1 MAPVAT
7 SSNGNAADGE
17 GMGPTG
23 MTASP
28 SYEFKIQRGKPET
41 SSSAHFL
48 GVNASGESEGSG
60 AITPPHSVVV
70 SHEKVQHFFG
80 GNVLDSAPP
89 GPVTDFVRKQG
100 GHTVITKVL
109 ICNNGI
115 AAVKEIRSI
124 RKWAYE
130 TFGDERAIEFTV
142 MATPED
148 LKVNADYIRM
158 AEQYVEVPGG
168 SNNNNY
174 ANVDLIV
181 DIAERAGVHAVWAG
195 WGHASE
201 NPRLPESLAASP
213 QKIVF
218 IGPPGSAM
226 RSLGDKISST
236 IVAQHADVPCMP
248 WSGTGITETMMSEQ
262 GFLTVSDDVYQQACI
277 HSAEEGL
284 EKAQKI
290 GFPVMIKASEGGGG
304 KGIRMCKSA
313 DEFKQLY
320 NAALGEVPGSPI
332 FVMKLAGKARHLE
345 VQLLADQYGNAI
357 SIFGRDCSVQRRHQK
372 IIEEAP
378 VTIAPEQARDDME
391 KAAVRLAK
399 LVGYVSA
406 GTVEWLYSPDSGDF
420 AFLELNPR
428 LQVEHPT
435 TEMVSGVNI
444 PAAQL
449 QVAMGIPLNRI
460 RDIRTLYGMDPRG
473 SDPIDFDFVDP
484 ESHKK
489 QRKPQPK
496 GHVVACRI
504 TAENPDTGFKPGM
517 GALTELTFR
526 SSDSVWGYFSVQASG
541 GLHEFAD
548 SQFGHLFAYSPSSR
562 DEARKNMIISLKEL
576 SIRGDF
582 RTTVEYLIRLLE
594 TPTFIGNS
602 LNTGWLDRLIV
613 ERFAAERPPRDL
625 AVVAGAAV
633 HAHLRASECEDNY
646 RRILSKGQVPPR
658 TTLQS
663 VFTNIEFIHENVK
676 YSFTASRAS
685 KSTWSLFLNG
695 VRILVSLRQL
705 ADGGLLMTMG
715 GGKSHP
721 VYFQQEVGSM
731 RLSIDART
739 CIIEEEND
747 PTQITAPSPGKL
759 QRLLVDSGDHV
770 NAGDVLAEIE
780 VMKMYLPLIAAEDA
794 IVSWVKSPGTSI
806 AQGDVLGILA
816 LDDPSKVQHAKPFSG
831 QLPDFGMPVIVG
843 QKPEQRYA
851 HALEV
856 LTDVLEGFDQSFTMH
871 AALAQLDQLLRDPA
885 LPFGQSQRIL
895 SALSSRMPAKLEET
909 VRSHL
914 DAASKRGGE
923 FPASRIRKVVESFL
937 RESVDVAVRG
947 QVETTLAPFTDLLD
961 SYAGG
966 LQAHEAAALA
976 ALLEQYYAVESRFTG
991 EADIVLELRK
1001 EAEDDLSKV
1010 VAQVHSHLGL
1020 SRKNGLVLAI
1030 LDKYVAKTPYL
1041 TRGAEGSKMLEVLNK
1056 LATLEGKAVA
1066 PVALKAREVAI
1077 AAHLPSLEDRKAQME
1092 GILKASVS
1100 FSKYGDDEEYHTPN
1114 VNVLRELADSQYSV
1128 YDVLHSFW
1136 GSRKPAIAFAAL
1148 VTYVLRAY
1156 RAYDLV
1162 HFDYA
1167 VEDFSAED
1175 RAVLRWQFQLA
1186 NAGEPAAERKA
1197 SETDL
1202 EALKKKN
1209 NAVPEVRE
1217 GLMTSCGIISD
1228 LSDVLPKVCR
1238 TFKGAKPSHPVNV
1251 INIAITDDAEVNDS
1265 QARDAF
1271 VSYTNK
1277 FAKNIEAAGVRR
1289 VTFLQCQPGQYPWFT
1304 TLRRSEDGKWEE
1316 ERAIRNIEP
1325 ALAYQL
1331 ELSRLVKNFEIVPV
1345 PITSSAI
1352 HLYYA
1357 RSRQNPSDMRFF
1369 VRALIRPGRITSGN
1383 ATDFLVAS
1391 TDKMLSD
1398 VLDMLEVAEGRP
1410 DMRGSDDNHI
1420 FLSFLYDLPDEVE
1433 FEKVSETLAGFVER
1447 HGPRLFRLRVTN
1459 AEIRLVLTR
1468 KDGSR
1473 MPLRFFIFNE
1483 TGFQVRFEGYQ
1494 EHVNDSGR
1502 TNLKCLFGSGRLN
1515 GENATFAYEPR
1526 VALQTRRARAH
1537 ALQTTFCHD
1546 LVAVFRE
1553 ALRASWKG
1561 VPAAPEDPLSAVS
1574 ELVLDEEEDN
1584 LRETQRPAGTNKIG
1598 MVAWLITAKTPEYP
1612 EGRQLVIIANDVTIQ
1627 AGSFGPAEDRFFAAA
1642 SKLARQRKIPR
1653 LYVSANS
1660 GARIGLAT
1668 EPLDLFQVKFVN
1680 NDPTKGFEYLYL
1692 DDAGMEKLNAKGAA
1706 ASVVTEATVATDG
1719 KRHHVITDVIGLQ
1732 QGLGVECLSGSG
1744 LIAGETSRA
1753 TQEIFT
1759 TTIVTGRSVGIGA
1772 YLARLGERVIQVE
1785 GSPMILTGYQA
1796 LNKLLGREVYT
1807 SNLQLGGPQIMYRNG
1822 VSHLT
1827 AADDLAAMK
1836 SFVRWLSYVPS
1847 ARHAALPLSLNNQ
1860 DGWDRP
1866 VGYTPPKG
1874 PYDPRHL
1881 LDGTL
1886 AEDGKTWLSGI
1897 FDKGSWQE
1905 TLAGWATSVVVGRA
1919 RLGGIPTGVIAVE
1932 TRTLE
1937 RVVPADPANPN
1948 SNEQRIMEAG
1958 QVWYPNS
1965 AHKTAQAIAD
1975 INREG
1980 LPLMILANWR
1990 GFSGGQ
1996 EDMFQQ
2002 ILKFGSM
2009 IVDNLVNFKQPVFV
2023 YLPPGAEL
2031 RGGAWV
2037 VIDRTINE
2045 NGMMEMY
2052 ADPTSRGGVLEPEG
2066 IVSVKYRHDKQ
2077 RETMLRLDSRYA
2089 ELVKS
2094 GDKQASAAREKELSP
2109 IFNAIAVAY
2118 ADLHDKTGRMA
2129 AMGVIR
2135 QAVPWSE
2142 SRRYFYQ
2149 RLRRRLVEEKS
2160 MELIM
2165 QARPGWS
2172 SVEARTFLESVI
2184 QVGLEDVEDG
2194 DMAGLIEQKQ
2204 AALVEALE
2212 GLKRDAA
2219 LAQINALAAGLD
2231 EGTKQRVLAALQQQQ

>member
-1 MAPVAT
+1 
-7 SSNGNAADGE
+7 
-17 GMGPTG
+17 
-23 MTASP
+23 
-28 SYEFKIQRGKPET
+28 
-41 SSSAHFL
+41 
-48 GVNASGESEGSG
+48 
-60 AITPPHSVVV
+60 
-70 SHEKVQHFFG
+70 
-80 GNVLDSAPP
+80 
-89 GPVTDFVRKQG
+89 
-100 GHTVITKVL
+100 
-109 ICNNGI
+109 
-115 AAVKEIRSI
+115 
-124 RKWAYE
+124 
-130 TFGDERAIEFTV
+130 
-142 MATPED
+142 
-148 LKVNADYIRM
+148 
-158 AEQYVEVPGG
+158 
-168 SNNNNY
+168 
-174 ANVDLIV
+174 
-181 DIAERAGVHAVWAG
+181 
-195 WGHASE
+195 
-201 NPRLPESLAASP
+201 
-213 QKIVF
+213 
-218 IGPPGSAM
+218 
-226 RSLGDKISST
+226 
-236 IVAQHADVPCMP
+236 
-248 WSGTGITETMMSEQ
+248 MSEQ
-262 GFLTVSDDVYQQACI
+262 GFLTVSDDVYQRACI

-284 EKAQKI
+284 EKAQAI

-313 DEFKQLY
+313 EEFKQLY

-378 VTIAPEQARDDME
+378 VTIAPEDARDQME

-406 GTVEWLYSPDSGDF
+406 GTVEWLYSPDTGDF

-594 TPTFIGNS
+594 TPTFIENS

-633 HAHLRASECEDNY
+633 HAHLRAAECEENY
-646 RRILSKGQVPPR
+646 KRILGKGQVPPR

-663 VFTNIEFIHENVK
+663 VFTNIEFIHDNIK
-676 YSFTASRAS
+676 YAFTASRAS
-685 KSTWSLFLNG
+685 RSTWALFTNG
-695 VRILVSLRQL
+695 VRIVVSLRQL
-705 ADGGLLMTMG
+705 ADGGLLMTLG

-721 VYFQQEVGSM
+721 VYYQQEVGSM

-759 QRLLVDSGDHV
+759 QRLLVESGEHV
-770 NAGDVLAEIE
+770 KAGDVLAEIE

-831 QLPDFGMPVIVG
+831 QLPDYGLPVIAG
-843 QKPEQRYA
+843 NKPEQRYTYSLA
-851 HALEV
+851 ILN
-856 LTDVLEGFDQSFTMH
+856 DVLDGFDQSFTMH
-871 AALAQLDQLLRDPA
+871 AALAELDSLLREPT
-885 LPFGQSQRIL
+885 LPFGQAQRIL
-895 SALSSRMPAKLEET
+895 SALSSRMPAKLEEA
-909 VRSHL
+909 VRAQL
-914 DAASKRGGE
+914 EAATKRGSE
-923 FPASRIRKVVESFL
+923 FPATRVRKIVDAFL
-937 RESVDVAVRG
+937 QESVDTAVRG
-947 QVETTLAPFTDLLD
+947 QVATALSPLSALLD
-961 SYAGG
+961 DFSGG
-966 LQAHEAAALA
+966 LKAHEAAVLA
-976 ALLEQYYAVESRFTG
+976 SLLEKYYAIESRFTG
-991 EADIVLELRK
+991 EADVVLALRQ

-1010 VAQVHSHLGL
+1010 VDQVHSHLGL
-1020 SRKNGLVLAI
+1020 SRKNALVLAI
-1030 LDKYVAKTPYL
+1030 LDKYVRPTSYL
-1041 TRGAEGSKMLEVLNK
+1041 TRGVEGVRMQEALNK
-1056 LATLEGKAVA
+1056 LASLEGKSVA

-1092 GILKASVS
+1092 SILKSSVS
-1100 FSKYGDDEEYHTPN
+1100 SNAYGSDDEYHTPS
-1114 VNVLRELADSQYSV
+1114 VSTLRELADSQYSV
-1128 YDVLHSFW
+1128 YDVLHAFW
-1136 GSRKPAIAFAAL
+1136 GARQPAIAFAAL

-1162 HFDYA
+1162 KFDYA
-1167 VEDFSAED
+1167 VEDFSAEE
-1175 RAVLRWQFQLA
+1175 RAVLSWNFQLPA
-1186 NAGEPAAERKA
+1186 NPGQPLAERKA

-1202 EALKKKN
+1202 EALKRNKTL
-1209 NAVPEVRE
+1209 PEMRQGV
-1217 GLMTSCGIISD
+1217 MTSCGLISD
-1228 LSDVLPKVCR
+1228 LADVIPKVCKVFQHPNR
-1238 TFKGAKPSHPVNV
+1238 TNPVNV
-1251 INIAITDDAEVNDS
+1251 LNLAIIDDAEISDS
-1265 QARDAF
+1265 QARDQF
-1271 VSYTNK
+1271 VAYTNK
-1277 FAKNIEAAGVRR
+1277 FASQIEGAGIRR
-1289 VTFLQCQPGQYPWFT
+1289 VTYLHCQPGQYPWFT
-1304 TLRRSEDGKWEE
+1304 TLRRSEDGTWAE

-1331 ELSRLVKNFEIVPV
+1331 ELNRLVKNFEIVPV
-1345 PITSSAI
+1345 PITSSAV
-1352 HLYYA
+1352 HLYFG

-1369 VRALIRPGRITSGN
+1369 VRALIRPGRITGGS

-1391 TDKMLSD
+1391 ADKMLSD

-1410 DMRGSDDNHI
+1410 EMRGSDDNHI
-1420 FLSFLYDLPDEVE
+1420 FLSFLYDLPEEVQ
-1433 FEKVSETLAGFVER
+1433 FERVAETLAGFVER

-1459 AEIRLVLTR
+1459 AEIRLVLTQKNGER
-1468 KDGSR
+1468 L
-1473 MPLRFFIFNE
+1473 PLRFFVFNE

-1494 EHVNDSGR
+1494 EHVSESGR
-1502 TNLKCLFGSGRLN
+1502 TTLKCLFGSGRLN
-1515 GENATFAYEPR
+1515 GESNTFAYEPR

-1546 LVAVFRE
+1546 LIAVFRE

-1561 VPAAPEDPLSAVS
+1561 ISGAPSDPLTSVS
-1574 ELVLDEEEDN
+1574 ELVLDEEEDV
-1584 LRETQRPAGTNKIG
+1584 LRETQRPAGINKIG
-1598 MVAWLITAKTPEYP
+1598 MVAWIVTAHTPEYP
-1612 EGRQLVIIANDVTIQ
+1612 NGRQLVIIANDVTIQ
-1627 AGSFGPAEDRFFAAA
+1627 AGSFGPVEDRFFAAA

-1668 EPLDLFQVKFVN
+1668 EPLDLFKVKFLLD
-1680 NDPTKGFEYLYL
+1680 DPTKGFEYLYL
-1692 DDAGMEKLNAKGAA
+1692 DDAGLEKLNSKGAS
-1706 ASVVTEATVATDG
+1706 ASVITETQVAADG
-1719 KRHHVITDVIGLQ
+1719 TRHHVITDVIGLQ

-1759 TTIVTGRSVGIGA
+1759 ATIVTGRSVGIGA

-1836 SFVRWLSYVPS
+1836 HFVRWLSYVPE
-1847 ARHAALPLSLNNQ
+1847 ARGSALPITAGPSLA
-1860 DGWDRP
+1860 DSWDRP
-1866 VGYTPPKG
+1866 VEYHPPKG
-1874 PYDPRHL
+1874 PYDPRL
-1881 LDGTL
+1881 LLAGSV
-1886 AEDGKTWLSGI
+1886 AEDGKTWVSGI

-1919 RLGGIPTGVIAVE
+1919 RLGGIPVGVIAVE

-1975 INREG
+1975 LNREG
-1980 LPLMILANWR
+1980 LPLIILANWR

-2066 IVSVKYRHDKQ
+2066 IVSVKYRPDKQ
-2077 RETMLRLDSRYA
+2077 RDTMARLDSQYA
-2089 ELVKS
+2089 ELVKA
-2094 GDKQASAAREKELSP
+2094 GTDKKAIATREKELAP
-2109 IFNAIAVAY
+2109 IFNAVAVAY

-2135 QAVPWSE
+2135 QAVPWAE

-2149 RLRRRLVEEKS
+2149 RLRRRLLEQSQVDAI
-2160 MELIM
+2160 LAAQPNFTAV
-2165 QARPGWS
+2165 QAR
-2172 SVEARTFLESVI
+2172 VHLENVL
-2184 QVGLEDVEDG
+2184 QVGLEDAD
-2194 DMAGLIEQKQ
+2194 DASMAELLEQKRS
-2204 AALVEALE
+2204 ALSASLE
-2212 GLKRDAA
+2212 SLKQEAA
-2219 LAQINALAAGLD
+2219 LAQIGQLALNLD
-2231 EGTKQRVLAALQQQQ
+2231 ATTRQKLLAALQQ

>member
-1 MAPVAT
+1 MPPVAT
-7 SSNGNAADGE
+7 GSNAEVNGAAASESSASARRPSFDFRIQKGQPEISSAFQAGSAVEDGE
-17 GMGPTG
+17 
-23 MTASP
+23 A
-28 SYEFKIQRGKPET
+28 
-41 SSSAHFL
+41 
-48 GVNASGESEGSG
+48 GVGTPPNELVASG
-60 AITPPHSVVV
+60 V
-70 SHEKVQHFFG
+70 SHDRVKHFFG
-80 GNVLDSAPP
+80 GNHLSVAPG
-89 GPVTDFVRKQG
+89 GPVADFVRKQG

-130 TFGDERAIEFTV
+130 TFGNERAIEFTV

-248 WSGTGITETMMSEQ
+248 WSGTGVTETIMSEQ
-262 GFLTVSDDVYQQACI
+262 GFLTVSDDVYQKACI

-284 EKAQKI
+284 EKAEQI

-304 KGIRMCKSA
+304 KGIRMCRAAA
-313 DEFKQLY
+313 DFKQLY

-378 VTIAPEQARDDME
+378 VTIAPEQARDEME

-406 GTVEWLYSPDSGDF
+406 GTVEWLYSPETNDF

-473 SDPIDFDFVDP
+473 SDSIDFDFVDP

-504 TAENPDTGFKPGM
+504 TAENPDIGFKPGM

-594 TPTFIGNS
+594 TPTFIDNS

-633 HAHLRASECEDNY
+633 HAHLRAKECEENY
-646 RRILSKGQVPPR
+646 KRILNKGQVPPR
-658 TTLQS
+658 QTLQTA
-663 VFTNIEFIHENVK
+663 FTNIEFIHENIK
-676 YSFTASRAS
+676 YAFTASRAS
-685 KSTWSLFLNG
+685 RSNWSLFLNG
-695 VRILVSLRQL
+695 GRIQVSLRQL
-705 ADGGLLMTMG
+705 ADGGLLMTLA

-739 CIIEEEND
+739 CVIEEEND

-759 QRLLVDSGDHV
+759 QRLLIESGEHV
-770 NAGDVLAEIE
+770 KAGDVLAEIE

-831 QLPDFGMPVIVG
+831 QLPDLGVPVIVG
-843 QKPEQRYA
+843 NKPEQRYA

-856 LTDVLEGFDQSFTMH
+856 LHDVLDGFDQSFAMH
-871 AALAQLDQLLRDPA
+871 AALAELDELLRDPS
-885 LPFGQSQRIL
+885 LPFGQANRIL
-895 SALSSRMPAKLEET
+895 SALSGRIPAKLEET
-909 VRSHL
+909 VRSNL
-914 DAASKRGGE
+914 ESSSKRNME
-923 FPASRIRKVVESFL
+923 FPAARLRKIVDNYIREN
-937 RESVDVAVRG
+937 VDAAVQG
-947 QVETTLAPFTDLLD
+947 QVLATLAPLNELLEAY
-961 SYAGG
+961 SGG
-966 LQAHEAAALA
+966 LKAHEAAVLA
-976 ALLEQYYAVESRFTG
+976 SLLDKYHATESRFTG
-991 EADIVLELRK
+991 EADIVLVMRQ
-1001 EAEDDLSKV
+1001 EAEDDLQKV
-1010 VAQVHSHLGL
+1010 VDQVQSHNGV
-1020 SRKNGLVLAI
+1020 SRKNGLILAV
-1030 LDKYVAKTPYL
+1030 LDKYVRPTSYL
-1041 TRGAEGSKMLEVLNK
+1041 TRGVEGAKMQQSLDK
-1056 LATLEGKAVA
+1056 LASLEGKVVA
-1066 PVALKAREVAI
+1066 AVALKSREVAI
-1077 AAHLPSLEDRKAQME
+1077 MAHMPSLEDRKAQME
-1092 GILKASVS
+1092 AILKQSVS
-1100 FSKYGDDEEYHTPN
+1100 FSSYGSDEEWHAPN
-1114 VNVLRELADSQYSV
+1114 VNMLRELADSQFSV
-1128 YDVLHSFW
+1128 YDVLHAFW
-1136 GSRKPAIAFAAL
+1136 GSGKPAIAFAAL
-1148 VTYVLRAY
+1148 LTYVLRAY

-1162 HFDYA
+1162 NFDYA
-1167 VEDFSAED
+1167 VEDLSAEE
-1175 RAVLRWQFQLA
+1175 RAVLSWDFQLA
-1186 NAGEPAAERKA
+1186 NPGRPASERKA

-1202 EALKKKN
+1202 EALKKSKSG
-1209 NAVPEVRE
+1209 PELRQGV
-1217 GLMTSCGIISD
+1217 MASCSLISD
-1228 LSDVLPKVCR
+1228 LSDALPRVLKF
-1238 TFKGAKPSHPVNV
+1238 FKRPNANSPVNV
-1251 INIAITDDAEVNDS
+1251 LNIAVTDEPDTPDT
-1265 QARDAF
+1265 QARDQF
-1271 VSYTNK
+1271 VAYTNR
-1277 FAKNIEAAGVRR
+1277 FAQQIHAAGIRR
-1289 VTFLQCQPGQYPWFT
+1289 VTYLHCQPGQYPWFT
-1304 TLRRSEDGKWEE
+1304 TLRRSEDGTWAE

-1331 ELSRLVKNFEIVPV
+1331 ELNRLVPNFEIVPV
-1345 PITSSAI
+1345 PITSSAV
-1352 HLYYA
+1352 HLYFA
-1357 RSRQNPSDMRFF
+1357 RSRQNPSDARFF
-1369 VRALIRPGRITSGN
+1369 IRALIRPGRITGGG
-1383 ATDFLVAS
+1383 AADFLIAS

-1398 VLDMLEVAEGRP
+1398 VLDILEVAEGRP
-1410 DMRGSDDNHI
+1410 EMRGTDDNHI
-1420 FLSFLYDLPDEVE
+1420 FLSFLYDLPEEVE
-1433 FEKVSETLAGFVER
+1433 LEKVSETLAGFVER
-1447 HGPRLFRLRVTN
+1447 HGSRLFRLRVTN
-1459 AEIRLVLTR
+1459 AEIRMVLTQKGER
-1468 KDGSR
+1468 L
-1473 MPLRFFIFNE
+1473 PLRFFVFNE

-1494 EHVNDSGR
+1494 EHVSDSGR
-1502 TNLKCLFGSGRLN
+1502 TTLRSIFGSGRLN
-1515 GENATFAYEPR
+1515 GEIANFSYEPR

-1546 LVAVFRE
+1546 FVAVFRE
-1553 ALRASWKG
+1553 ALRAAWKG
-1561 VPAAPEDPLSAVS
+1561 VSGAPTDPLASVS
-1574 ELVLDEEEDN
+1574 ELVLDEEEEQ
-1584 LRETQRPAGTNKIG
+1584 LRETQRPAGMNKIG
-1598 MVAWLITAKTPEYP
+1598 MVAWLITALTPEYP
-1612 EGRQLVIIANDVTIQ
+1612 QGRKMVMIANDVTIQ

-1642 SKLARQRKIPR
+1642 SRMARQMKIPR

-1668 EPLDLFQVKFVN
+1668 EPLDLFKVKFVQD
-1680 NDPTKGFEYLYL
+1680 DPAKGFEYLYL
-1692 DDAGMEKLNAKGAA
+1692 DDAGLEKLNSKAAGA
-1706 ASVVTEATVATDG
+1706 VVTEATVGVDG
-1719 KRHHVITDVIGLQ
+1719 TNHHVITDVIGLQ
-1732 QGLGVECLSGSG
+1732 EGLGVECLSGSG

-1753 TQEIFT
+1753 TQEVFT
-1759 TTIVTGRSVGIGA
+1759 STIITGRSVGIGA

-1827 AADDLAAMK
+1827 ASDDLAAMK
-1836 SFVRWLSYVPS
+1836 HYVKWLSYIPS
-1847 ARHAALPLSLNNQ
+1847 TSTGPLPSIAPA
-1860 DGWDRP
+1860 DSWDRP
-1866 VGYTPPKG
+1866 VGYSPPKA
-1874 PYDPRHL
+1874 PYDPRFL
-1881 LDGTL
+1881 LEGTQG
-1886 AEDGKTWLSGI
+1886 EDGSFLSGI

-1919 RLGGIPTGVIAVE
+1919 RLGGIPVGVIAVE

-1965 AHKTAQAIAD
+1965 AYKTAQAIAD
-1975 INREG
+1975 MNREG

-2009 IVDNLVNFKQPVFV
+2009 IVDGLVAYKQPVFV

-2066 IVSVKYRHDKQ
+2066 IVSVKYRQDKQ
-2077 RETMLRLDSRYA
+2077 RDTMLRLDSKYA
-2089 ELVKS
+2089 ALVQA
-2094 GDKQASAAREKELSP
+2094 GDKAGIAAREKEVGP
-2109 IFNAIAVAY
+2109 IFSAIAVAY

-2135 QAVPWSE
+2135 SAVPWSE

-2149 RLRRRLVEEKS
+2149 RLRRRLLEGSHIES
-2160 MELIM
+2160 IM
-2165 QARPGWS
+2165 AAQPGLNAGQARS
-2172 SVEARTFLESVI
+2172 FLENVI

-2194 DMAGLIEQKQ
+2194 AIADL
-2204 AALVEALE
+2204 LE
-2212 GLKRDAA
+2212 GKKAAFAEAIEKLKGEAA
-2219 LAQINALAAGLD
+2219 LAKIQELASHLD
-2231 EGTKQRVLAALQQQQ
+2231 AASREKLLASLSAA

>member
-1 MAPVAT
+1 
-7 SSNGNAADGE
+7 
-17 GMGPTG
+17 
-23 MTASP
+23 
-28 SYEFKIQRGKPET
+28 
-41 SSSAHFL
+41 
-48 GVNASGESEGSG
+48 
-60 AITPPHSVVV
+60 
-70 SHEKVQHFFG
+70 
-80 GNVLDSAPP
+80 
-89 GPVTDFVRKQG
+89 
-100 GHTVITKVL
+100 
-109 ICNNGI
+109 
-115 AAVKEIRSI
+115 
-124 RKWAYE
+124 
-130 TFGDERAIEFTV
+130 
-142 MATPED
+142 
-148 LKVNADYIRM
+148 
-158 AEQYVEVPGG
+158 
-168 SNNNNY
+168 
-174 ANVDLIV
+174 
-181 DIAERAGVHAVWAG
+181 
-195 WGHASE
+195 
-201 NPRLPESLAASP
+201 
-213 QKIVF
+213 
-218 IGPPGSAM
+218 
-226 RSLGDKISST
+226 
-236 IVAQHADVPCMP
+236 
-248 WSGTGITETMMSEQ
+248 MSDQ
-262 GFLTVSDDVYQQACI
+262 GFLTVSDEVYQRACI

-284 EKAQKI
+284 EKAQAI

-304 KGIRMCKSA
+304 KGKCSECRDATVYGGPAKVPLTELCNTRIGIRMCKSA

-406 GTVEWLYSPDSGDF
+406 GTVEWLYSPDTGDF

-460 RDIRTLYGMDPRG
+460 RDIRCLYGMDPRG
-473 SDPIDFDFVDP
+473 SDPIDFNFVDP
-484 ESHKK
+484 ESHEK

-594 TPTFIGNS
+594 TPTFIENS

-613 ERFAAERPPRDL
+613 ERFAAEKPPRDL

-633 HAHLRASECEDNY
+633 HAHLRASQCEENY
-646 RRILSKGQVPPR
+646 KRILSKGQVPPR

-663 VFTNIEFIHENVK
+663 VFTNIEFIHDNIK

-685 KSTWSLFLNG
+685 RSNWALFLNG
-695 VRILVSLRQL
+695 VRIVVSLRQL
-705 ADGGLLMTMG
+705 ADGGLLMTLG

-759 QRLLVDSGDHV
+759 QRLLVESGEHV
-770 NAGDVLAEIE
+770 KAGDVLAEIE

-806 AQGDVLGILA
+806 AQGDILGILA

-831 QLPDFGMPVIVG
+831 QLPDYGLPVIVG
-843 QKPEQRYA
+843 TKPEQRYTYS
-851 HALEV
+851 LSI
-856 LTDVLEGFDQSFTMH
+856 LDDVLDGFDQSVSMH
-871 AALAQLDQLLRDPA
+871 SSLAELDALLRDPS
-885 LPFGQSQRIL
+885 LPFGQAQRIL
-895 SALSSRMPAKLEET
+895 SALSGRMPAKLEEA
-909 VRSHL
+909 VRAQL
-914 DAASKRGGE
+914 DAATKRGAE
-923 FPASRIRKVVESFL
+923 FPATRLRKVVDTFLQESI
-937 RESVDVAVRG
+937 DAAVRG
-947 QVETTLAPFTDLLD
+947 QVATTFSPLSALLD
-961 SYAGG
+961 DFAGG
-966 LQAHEAAALA
+966 LRAHEAAVLA
-976 ALLEQYYAVESRFTG
+976 SLLEKYYTIESRFTG
-991 EADIVLELRK
+991 EADVVLTLRQ

-1010 VAQVHSHLGL
+1010 VDQVHSHLGL

-1030 LDKYVAKTPYL
+1030 LDKYVRPTPYL
-1041 TRGAEGSKMLEVLNK
+1041 TRGSEGARMHEALTK
-1056 LATLEGKAVA
+1056 LASLQGKSVA

-1092 GILKASVS
+1092 SILKASVS
-1100 FSKYGDDEEYHTPN
+1100 YSNYGSDDEYHKPN
-1114 VNVLRELADSQYSV
+1114 VNILRELADSQYSV
-1128 YDVLHSFW
+1128 YDVLHAFW
-1136 GSRKPAIAFAAL
+1136 GARKPAIAFAAL

-1162 HFDYA
+1162 NFDYA
-1167 VEDFSAED
+1167 VEDFNAEE
-1175 RAVLRWQFQLA
+1175 RAVLSWSFQLA
-1186 NAGEPAAERKA
+1186 NAGQPVSQRKA

-1202 EALKKKN
+1202 EALKRN
-1209 NAVPEVRE
+1209 QALPELRQGV
-1217 GLMTSCGIISD
+1217 MTSCGLISD
-1228 LSDVLPKVCR
+1228 LTDAIPKVCKVFQR
-1238 TFKGAKPSHPVNV
+1238 GNAENPVNV
-1251 INIAITDDAEVNDS
+1251 INIAITDESDVNDS
-1265 QARDAF
+1265 QARDHF
-1271 VSYTNK
+1271 VAYTNK
-1277 FAKNIEAAGVRR
+1277 FAGQIEAAGVRR
-1289 VTFLQCQPGQYPWFT
+1289 VTFLHCQPGQYPWFT
-1304 TLRRSEDGKWEE
+1304 TLRRSEDGTWAE

-1331 ELSRLVKNFEIVPV
+1331 ELNRLVKNFEIVPV
-1345 PITSSAI
+1345 PITSSAV
-1352 HLYYA
+1352 HLYFG
-1357 RSRQNPSDMRFF
+1357 RSRQNPSDVRFF
-1369 VRALIRPGRITSGN
+1369 VRALIRPGRITGGS

-1410 DMRGSDDNHI
+1410 EMRGSDDNHI
-1420 FLSFLYDLPDEVE
+1420 FLSFLYDLPEEVQ
-1433 FEKVSETLAGFVER
+1433 FDKVAETLAGFVER
-1447 HGPRLFRLRVTN
+1447 HGPRLFRLRVTS
-1459 AEIRLVLTR
+1459 AEIRLVLTQ
-1468 KDGSR
+1468 KDGER
-1473 MPLRFFIFNE
+1473 QPLRFFVFNE

-1494 EHVNDSGR
+1494 EHASESGR
-1502 TNLKCLFGSGRLN
+1502 TTLKCLFGSGRLN
-1515 GENATFAYEPR
+1515 GETTIFPYEPR

-1561 VPAAPEDPLSAVS
+1561 IGQAPLDPLASVS
-1574 ELVLDEEEDN
+1574 ELVFDEEEDA

-1598 MVAWLITAKTPEYP
+1598 MVAWLITAQTPEYP
-1612 EGRQLVIIANDVTIQ
+1612 AGRQLIVIANDVTIQ

-1653 LYVSANS
+1653 LYISANS

-1668 EPLDLFQVKFVN
+1668 EPLDLFKVKFLLD
-1680 NDPTKGFEYLYL
+1680 DPTKGFEYLYL
-1692 DDAGMEKLNAKGAA
+1692 DDAGLEKLAAKGAA
-1706 ASVVTEATVATDG
+1706 ASVITETKVAADG
-1719 KRHHVITDVIGLQ
+1719 TEHHVITDVIGLQ

-1759 TTIVTGRSVGIGA
+1759 ATIVTGRSVGIGA

-1836 SFVRWLSYVPS
+1836 HFVRWLSYIPES
-1847 ARHAALPLSLNNQ
+1847 RGSPLPILAASSVG
-1860 DGWDRP
+1860 DAWDRP
-1866 VGYTPPKG
+1866 VEYHPPQG
-1874 PYDPRHL
+1874 PYDPRL
-1881 LDGTL
+1881 LLGGGL
-1886 AEDGKTWLSGI
+1886 AEDGKTWHNGI

-1919 RLGGIPTGVIAVE
+1919 RLGGIPVGVIAVE

-1975 INREG
+1975 LNREG

-2066 IVSVKYRHDKQ
+2066 IVSVKYRPDKQ
-2077 RETMLRLDSRYA
+2077 RETMIRLDSQYA
-2089 ELVKS
+2089 QLVQD
-2094 GDKQASAAREKELSP
+2094 GADKKVTAAREKELSP
-2109 IFNAIAVAY
+2109 IFNAVAVAY

-2149 RLRRRLVEEKS
+2149 RLRRRLVELSHVDAILGARSKWSAADARAHLETVIEVGLDDVDDAA
-2160 MELIM
+2160 MTELLE
-2165 QARPGWS
+2165 QKRGALATS
-2172 SVEARTFLESVI
+2172 LES
-2184 QVGLEDVEDG
+2184 LRRES
-2194 DMAGLIEQKQ
+2194 
-2204 AALVEALE
+2204 
-2212 GLKRDAA
+2212 
-2219 LAQINALAAGLD
+2219 ALAAIGEAALDLD
-2231 EGTKQRVLAALQQQQ
+2231 EATRARVIAALQQ

>member
-1 MAPVAT
+1 M
-7 SSNGNAADGE
+7 
-17 GMGPTG
+17 
-23 MTASP
+23 
-28 SYEFKIQRGKPET
+28 
-41 SSSAHFL
+41 
-48 GVNASGESEGSG
+48 
-60 AITPPHSVVV
+60 
-70 SHEKVQHFFG
+70 
-80 GNVLDSAPP
+80 
-89 GPVTDFVRKQG
+89 
-100 GHTVITKVL
+100 
-109 ICNNGI
+109 
-115 AAVKEIRSI
+115 
-124 RKWAYE
+124 
-130 TFGDERAIEFTV
+130 
-142 MATPED
+142 
-148 LKVNADYIRM
+148 
-158 AEQYVEVPGG
+158 
-168 SNNNNY
+168 
-174 ANVDLIV
+174 
-181 DIAERAGVHAVWAG
+181 
-195 WGHASE
+195 
-201 NPRLPESLAASP
+201 
-213 QKIVF
+213 
-218 IGPPGSAM
+218 
-226 RSLGDKISST
+226 
-236 IVAQHADVPCMP
+236 
-248 WSGTGITETMMSEQ
+248 
-262 GFLTVSDDVYQQACI
+262 
-277 HSAEEGL
+277 
-284 EKAQKI
+284 
-290 GFPVMIKASEGGGG
+290 
-304 KGIRMCKSA
+304 
-313 DEFKQLY
+313 
-320 NAALGEVPGSPI
+320 
-332 FVMKLAGKARHLE
+332 
-345 VQLLADQYGNAI
+345 
-357 SIFGRDCSVQRRHQK
+357 
-372 IIEEAP
+372 
-378 VTIAPEQARDDME
+378 TIAPEPARDEME

-406 GTVEWLYSPDSGDF
+406 GTVEWLYSPDTGDF

-473 SDPIDFDFVDP
+473 SDSIDFDFVDP
-484 ESHKK
+484 DAHKK

-594 TPTFIGNS
+594 TPTFINNS

-633 HAHLRASECEDNY
+633 HAHLRASECEAEFK
-646 RRILSKGQVPPR
+646 RILSKGQVPPR

-676 YSFTASRAS
+676 YSFTASRVSLA
-685 KSTWSLFLNG
+685 TWSLFLNG

-705 ADGGLLMTMG
+705 ADGGLLMTLG

-731 RLSIDART
+731 RLSIDSRT
-739 CIIEEEND
+739 CTIEEEND
-747 PTQITAPSPGKL
+747 PTQITSPSPGKL
-759 QRLLVDSGDHV
+759 QRLLVESGEHV
-770 NAGDVLAEIE
+770 KSGDVLAEIE
-780 VMKMYLPLIAAEDA
+780 VMKMYLPLVAAENA

-831 QLPDFGMPVIVG
+831 QLPDFGLPVIAG
-843 QKPEQRYA
+843 TKPEQQFA

-856 LTDVLEGFDQSFTMH
+856 LQDVLDGFDQSFSMH
-871 AALAQLDQLLRDPA
+871 AALARLVELLRDPA
-885 LPFGQSQRIL
+885 LPFGQAQRIL
-895 SALSSRMPAKLEET
+895 SALSGRMPMKLEET
-909 VRSHL
+909 VRQQL
-914 DAASKRGGE
+914 DTASKRGSE
-923 FPASRIRKVVESFL
+923 FPAVRLRKLMDSFL
-937 RESVDVAVRG
+937 KENVDAAVRG
-947 QVETTLAPFTDLLD
+947 QVEASLAPLSTLLD
-961 SYAGG
+961 NFSGG
-966 LQAHEAAALA
+966 LKAHEANVLA
-976 ALLEQYYAVESRFTG
+976 ELLDKYYSIESRFTG
-991 EADIVLELRK
+991 EADIVLVLRQ
-1001 EAEDDLSKV
+1001 ECEDDLQKV
-1010 VAQVHSHLGL
+1010 VSQVHSHLGL
-1020 SRKNGLVLAI
+1020 PRKNGLVLAI
-1030 LDKYVAKTPYL
+1030 LDKYVSKTPYL
-1041 TRGAEGSKMLEVLNK
+1041 TRGPEGSHMQKSLHD
-1056 LATLEGKAVA
+1056 LATLEGKSVA

-1100 FSKYGDDEEYHTPN
+1100 SSGYGSDEEYHTPN

-1136 GSRKPAIAFAAL
+1136 GAQKPPIAFAAL

-1162 HFDYA
+1162 NFDYA
-1167 VEDFSAED
+1167 IEDFSAEE
-1175 RAVLRWQFQLA
+1175 RAVLTWDFQLA
-1186 NAGEPAAERKA
+1186 NAGKPASTRKA

-1202 EALKKKN
+1202 EALKKRQK
-1209 NAVPEVRE
+1209 AAPELRRGV
-1217 GLMTSCGIISD
+1217 MASCGMLTD
-1228 LSDVLPKVCR
+1228 LSEVIPRVCKV
-1238 TFKGAKPSHPVNV
+1238 FKQRASAPVNV
-1251 INIAITDDAEVNDS
+1251 INIAITDEPDLNDV
-1265 QARDAF
+1265 QAREQFAT
-1271 VSYTNK
+1271 YTNK
-1277 FAKNIEAAGVRR
+1277 FASHIEAAGVRR
-1289 VTFLQCQPGQYPWFT
+1289 ITYLQCQPGLYPWFT
-1304 TLRRSEDGKWEE
+1304 TLRRGEDGLWAE

-1331 ELSRLVKNFEIVPV
+1331 ELSRLVTNFEIVPV

-1352 HLYYA
+1352 HLYFA

-1369 VRALIRPGRITSGN
+1369 VRALIRPGRITGGS
-1383 ATDFLVAS
+1383 AHDFLVAS

-1398 VLDMLEVAEGRP
+1398 VLDILEVAEGRP

-1420 FLSFLYDLPDEVE
+1420 FLSFLYDLPEEVQ
-1433 FEKVSETLAGFVER
+1433 FEKVAETLAGFVDR
-1447 HGPRLFRLRVTN
+1447 HGSRLFRLRVTN
-1459 AEIRLVLTR
+1459 AEIRLVLTQNGER
-1468 KDGSR
+1468 L
-1473 MPLRFFIFNE
+1473 PLRFFVLNE
-1483 TGFQVRFEGYQ
+1483 TGFHVRFEGYQ

-1502 TNLKCLFGSGRLN
+1502 TVLKSMFGTGRLN
-1515 GENATFAYEPR
+1515 GESTTFDYEPR

-1553 ALRASWKG
+1553 ALRASWKSIAG
-1561 VPAAPEDPLSAVS
+1561 APEDPLMSVS
-1574 ELVLDEEEDN
+1574 ELVLDEDSEE
-1584 LRETQRPAGTNKIG
+1584 LRETQRPAGVNKIG
-1598 MVAWLITAKTPEYP
+1598 MVAWLITALTPEYP
-1612 EGRQLVIIANDVTIQ
+1612 QGRQLIIIANDVTIQ
-1627 AGSFGPAEDRFFAAA
+1627 AGSFGPVEDRFFAAA
-1642 SKLARQRKIPR
+1642 SAMARQRKIPR

-1660 GARIGLAT
+1660 GARIGLAN
-1668 EPLDLFQVKFVN
+1668 EPLDLYKVKFVKD
-1680 NDPTKGFEYLYL
+1680 DPSKGFEYLYL
-1692 DDAGMEKLNAKGAA
+1692 DDAGLAALNAKGAA
-1706 ASVVTEATVATDG
+1706 GSVITSPIQAEDG
-1719 KRHHVITDVIGLQ
+1719 TRHHVLTDIIGLQ

-1753 TQEIFT
+1753 TQEVFT
-1759 TTIVTGRSVGIGA
+1759 ATIVTGRSVGIGA

-1827 AADDLAAMK
+1827 APGDLPAMK
-1836 SFVRWLSYVPS
+1836 QFTRWLSYIPES
-1847 ARHAALPLSLNNQ
+1847 KGASLPLMVSG
-1860 DGWDRP
+1860 DSWDRD
-1866 VGYTPPKG
+1866 VEYAPPKG
-1874 PYDPRHL
+1874 PYDPRLL
-1881 LDGTL
+1881 LDGTM
-1886 AEDGKTWLSGI
+1886 AEDGKTWISGI

-1919 RLGGIPTGVIAVE
+1919 RLGGIPLGVIAVE

-1975 INREG
+1975 VNREG

-2045 NGMMEMY
+2045 SGMMEMY

-2066 IVSVKYRHDKQ
+2066 IVSVKYRPDKQ
-2077 RETMLRLDSRYA
+2077 REAMVRLDPKYA
-2089 ELVKS
+2089 ELAKA
-2094 GDKQASAAREKELSP
+2094 GDTKALAAREKELSP
-2109 IFNAIAVAY
+2109 IFNAVAVAY
-2118 ADLHDKTGRMA
+2118 ADLHDKTGRMSA
-2129 AMGVIR
+2129 TGVIR
-2135 QAVPWSE
+2135 SAVSWKE

-2149 RLRRRLVEEKS
+2149 RLRRRLVEEQSVAAIRAVESKWTAD
-2160 MELIM
+2160 
-2165 QARPGWS
+2165 QAR
-2172 SVEARTFLESVI
+2172 AHLESVLEC
-2184 QVGLEDVEDG
+2184 GLEDASDA
-2194 DMAGLIEQKQ
+2194 DMASLLEGKQ
-2204 AALVEALE
+2204 EALRQS
-2212 GLKRDAA
+2212 LVDVQQRAS
-2219 LAQINALAAGLD
+2219 LAKIAELAAGLD
-2231 EGTKQRVLAALQQQQ
+2231 EATRAKVLGALSL